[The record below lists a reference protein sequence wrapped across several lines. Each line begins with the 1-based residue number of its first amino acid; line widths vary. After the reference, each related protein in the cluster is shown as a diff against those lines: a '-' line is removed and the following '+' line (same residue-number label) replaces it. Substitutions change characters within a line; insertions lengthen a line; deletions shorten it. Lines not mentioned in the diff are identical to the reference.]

1 MKKRGTVYLLIIS
14 LWIGALAVL
23 GFALFNIIKG
33 INETNVIKY
42 ISIIILLV
50 INTLVLGILW
60 LGSIKDFIFSLT
72 YAFKHKKLEKEYQK
86 IKDVE
91 ISKEN

>member
-1 MKKRGTVYLLIIS
+1 MKKRGTVYLIIIG
-14 LWIGALAVL
+14 LWIGALTVL

-60 LGSIKDFIFSLT
+60 LGSIKDFI
-72 YAFKHKKLEKEYQK
+72 
-86 IKDVE
+86 
-91 ISKEN
+91 